1 MLILISCGTRE
12 YGTNVIIFFCSI
24 SILRSPQSVHHSKK
38 KKTYLLTETFPLK
51 RVAGVPVAVQEVHTA
66 EDLPHEILDLGG
78 GQPWRW
84 TLLQVTV
91 EILQDTLAYNNKV
104 Q

>member
-1 MLILISCGTRE
+1 MK
-12 YGTNVIIFFCSI
+12 FFFFLFNFYSAFPSICS
-24 SILRSPQSVHHSKK
+24 SFKK
-38 KKTYLLTETFPLK
+38 KKIKSYLLTETFPLK

-91 EILQDTLAYNNKV
+91 EIL
-104 Q
+104 